1 MTAYLIHW
9 NGAGASKC
17 EVLTFPTKLAA
28 ETYAYEALPGD
39 RTAIPV
45 EDVLDLHD
53 RATFSGPRLV
63 EIFNAITGNDPGV
76 KKFESLDTA
85 RERVFRE
92 LTNRFH
98 DVPYAIHPVTQ
109 ELAMSE
115 AADTT
120 KPKREKKPSTRS
132 PSLTQRKRLN
142 PAAKIHL
149 LVAEN
154 PARASRRWRSTAS
167 ASWRMSAEN
176 ILMEIISS
184 RDRSIS
190 KKDWMFSHFHSG
202 YCRKMA

>member
-154 PARASRRWRSTAS
+154 PCRPGTGHFDRFALFVEGMTVEAFLAAGGIPGDVRYDV
-167 ASWRMSAEN
+167 EHGF
-176 ILMEIISS
+176 ISLVE
-184 RDRSIS
+184 
-190 KKDWMFSHFHSG
+190 
-202 YCRKMA
+202 